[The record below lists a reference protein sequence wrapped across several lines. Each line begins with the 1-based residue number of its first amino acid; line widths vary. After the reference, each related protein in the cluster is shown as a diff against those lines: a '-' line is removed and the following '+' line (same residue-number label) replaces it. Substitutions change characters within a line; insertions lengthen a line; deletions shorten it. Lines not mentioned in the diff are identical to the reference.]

1 SSFSSES
8 CPKKKAEEVEAEQ
21 EENEI
26 HEVSSVSA
34 KTKPSQSIRDESSE
48 GERCSTQGTPHSRA
62 SNRNSKRSDSDEI
75 VLCNASC
82 SSRGSKKTKHSH
94 IHLDAQSEMS
104 VGPSSGQ
111 EASEQAKTAS
121 GFKAQKSVDYDF
133 TPMSSSGVDVSSGF
147 GGSGEETTAGARDCT
162 LTAQKTT
169 EFKSAA
175 QVENVET
182 GTELTEAEEQ
192 TKEEKQS
199 SRPSTACSKSK
210 GEEKAQSTRE
220 DSLIQE
226 AEENKEDQCSNCEN
240 GQDEGREN
248 ENEENSKSAENG
260 EQEEAEAVNDE
271 LPKENLE
278 EKDDQLITTDD
289 TNVNDIDCGTELKA
303 DLEEQLEK
311 ESPNDPDPKIDTA
324 TSEPTSDDPDKAHE
338 KHEDK
343 SNNKISEKA
352 SKAKCKTNSKRLET
366 LNKAAA
372 FSCYSSMGN
381 FSQQSQKGSEDE
393 GEEECEDDND
403 SMNNHSNGEVQS
415 GESSKPSQMYPDS
428 EEEEEDK
435 ASSCT
440 DPLGDEDQADAE
452 GADPKKVEHTDE
464 VQASKK
470 KEDSDEIDQDDLD

>member
-26 HEVSSVSA
+26 SEVSSVSA

-48 GERCSTQGTPHSRA
+48 GERCSTQGTLHSRA

-82 SSRGSKKTKHSH
+82 SSRGSKKSKHSH

-121 GFKAQKSVDYDF
+121 RFKAQKSVDYDF

-162 LTAQKTT
+162 LMAQNTT

-199 SRPSTACSKSK
+199 SRPSTACSKAK

-248 ENEENSKSAENG
+248 ENEEKSKAAENG

-271 LPKENLE
+271 IPKENLE
-278 EKDDQLITTDD
+278 EKDDQLTTTDD

-324 TSEPTSDDPDKAHE
+324 TKPTSDDPDKAHE

-343 SNNKISEKA
+343 GNNKISEKA
-352 SKAKCKTNSKRLET
+352 SKAKRKSNSKRLET

-403 SMNNHSNGEVQS
+403 PMNNHSNGDVQS